1 MQRYTY
7 IMRISLVI
15 ITCLTIFSFL
25 FSFSNDNIVLDEC
38 LLLVQKLNERIQ
50 FFAKKC
56 KKNAPARC
64 LTLQELTKDS
74 HALEMFVNSI
84 RSTKICKW
92 LMLEGS
98 FEFQTRKA
106 KKVGVLISH
115 VSHVPQRFMERC
127 NLSTYYTM

>member
-56 KKNAPARC
+56 KKNALAHC
-64 LTLQELTKDS
+64 LTAYSL
-74 HALEMFVNSI
+74 N
-84 RSTKICKW
+84 
-92 LMLEGS
+92 
-98 FEFQTRKA
+98 
-106 KKVGVLISH
+106 
-115 VSHVPQRFMERC
+115 
-127 NLSTYYTM
+127 